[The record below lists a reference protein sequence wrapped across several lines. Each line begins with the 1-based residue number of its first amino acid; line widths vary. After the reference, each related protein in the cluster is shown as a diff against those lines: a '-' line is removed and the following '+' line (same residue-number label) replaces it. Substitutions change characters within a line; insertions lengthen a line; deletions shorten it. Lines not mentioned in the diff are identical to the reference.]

1 MQFTKEQFALINVAL
16 QTNEKKELRTFPL
29 AEQKDA
35 MTIYDKLIVHVD
47 EGKMFT
53 DGEEEFTTTEKAL
66 ILKLLDREWDVQIL
80 KTVFSIKELLA

>member
-35 MTIYDKLIVHVD
+35 MTIYDKIIAHVD
-47 EGKMFT
+47 EKQTFT